1 MNVVI
6 ARSFSTAGVPVL
18 KEPLGLSRTD
28 GKRPDGLTLVPWSRG
43 KALTWDVTVATTL
56 ADSYVASSSRSAGA
70 AAEKAAARKTDKYS
84 QLPSCYIFQPIALE
98 TLGAINTSAVDIL
111 NEVGKRI
118 SQVLGDPRET
128 KFLFQRL
135 SIVLQ
140 RYNSILLYQSFV
152 ADDDPDL

>member
-1 MNVVI
+1 MI

-28 GKRPDGLTLVPWSRG
+28 GKRPDGRKLVPWCRG

-56 ADSYVASSSRSAGA
+56 ADSFIASSSKS

-111 NEVGKRI
+111 SEVGKRI
-118 SQVLGDPRET
+118 SQITGDPRET